1 MVNVVGPYINLLC
14 FLAVNHLRPRYPCVD
29 GNWHGGCILS
39 VKTFT
44 RWEALSM
51 TINKIALAASAA
63 ILFVA
68 APAHATGGGWWGHK
82 HYPGCSHGGSRTSR
96 SEEHTSE
103 LQSLM
108 RISYAV
114 FCVNKKTTQ
123 K

>member
-44 RWEALSM
+44 EWEALSM
-51 TINKIALAASAA
+51 TINKITLAASAA

-68 APAHATGGGWWGHK
+68 APAHATGGG
-82 HYPGCSHGGSRTSR
+82 R
-96 SEEHTSE
+96 SEARRVGKDCGSTCSSRWSPYH
-103 LQSLM
+103 
-108 RISYAV
+108 
-114 FCVNKKTTQ
+114 
-123 K
+123 